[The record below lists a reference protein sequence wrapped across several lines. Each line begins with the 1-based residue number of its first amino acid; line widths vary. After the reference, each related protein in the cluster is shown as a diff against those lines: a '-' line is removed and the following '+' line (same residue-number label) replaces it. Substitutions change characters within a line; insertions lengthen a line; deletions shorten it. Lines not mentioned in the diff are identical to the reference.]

1 MQKSGIRDDEA
12 RLVDDCLQ
20 GKVRAQEA
28 LYQRFASGMY
38 AICCRYSR
46 DQDAA
51 ADVLQDGFIR
61 VFQALSTFRKDGSLE
76 GWVRRIIVNTALE
89 HYRKNRSNPTLND
102 TSEAELMG
110 GDPEISGDMGADDLL
125 KLVQSLPDGY
135 RNVFN
140 LYAIEGYT
148 HKEIADMLQ
157 INEGTSKSQLA
168 RARQLLQHKLE
179 ALMKIKE
186 YATGE

>member
-1 MQKSGIRDDEA
+1 MQKSGIRDEEA
-12 RLVDDCLQ
+12 LLVDDCLE
-20 GKVRAQEA
+20 GNARAQA
-28 LYQRFASGMY
+28 IFYQRFASKMY

-46 DQDAA
+46 DQDTA

-61 VFQALSTFRKDGSLE
+61 VFQALYTFRKDGSLE

-89 HYRKNRSNPTLND
+89 HYRKTRANPTLSE
-102 TSEAELMG
+102 TSEAEHMG
-110 GDPEISGDMGADDLL
+110 GDPEVSGDMGADDLL

-140 LYAIEGYT
+140 LYAIEGFN
-148 HKEIADMLQ
+148 HKEIAEMLQ
-157 INEGTSKSQLA
+157 ISEGTSKSQLA
-168 RARQLLQHKLE
+168 RARQLLQNKLE
-179 ALMKIKE
+179 SLMKIKE